1 MAIGRFGGGPRM
13 TGFADGVVSRGV
25 VCAGGGGSLDWKGD
39 RRLILGGYLRGLKSA
54 PPLSLNV

>member
-1 MAIGRFGGGPRM
+1 M

-25 VCAGGGGSLDWKGD
+25 VCAGGGGSLDWQGD
-39 RRLILGGYLRGLKSA
+39 RGLILGGYLRGLKGA